1 MRLSSSSLIYRNMPN
16 KCIKSVPARWASTGR
31 PFQAAAYANVM
42 HYCRRSECFPK
53 RLYCE
58 LLGPPTDSQRS
69 RRCIE
74 RDSASRLSEFQDHEG
89 FDGVILGH
97 PKGRYHLE
105 FTHHRGIS
113 VGRSPTKDNLL
124 VFYLLEQEEWDRACA
139 SMVTAGFALVPAYN
153 QYWDRCGKTFED
165 LDGYRVV
172 LQHGDWSK

>member
-1 MRLSSSSLIYRNMPN
+1 MLPEATILRISRPTDRLSEVATMYRE
-16 KCIKSVPARWASTGR
+16 G
-31 PFQAAAYANVM
+31 
-42 HYCRRSECFPK
+42 
-53 RLYCE
+53 
-58 LLGPPTDSQRS
+58 LGFKV
-69 RRCIE
+69 
-74 RDSASRLSEFQDHEG
+74 LSEFQDHEG

-97 PKGRYHLE
+97 PKDRYHLE